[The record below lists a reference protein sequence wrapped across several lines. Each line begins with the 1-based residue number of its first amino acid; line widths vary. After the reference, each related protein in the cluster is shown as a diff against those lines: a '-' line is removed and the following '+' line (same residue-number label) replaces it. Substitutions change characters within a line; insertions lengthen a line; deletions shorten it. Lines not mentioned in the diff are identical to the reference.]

1 MTTTENYNSYK
12 PVEAE
17 KSNSVISIINNYNKL
32 YNKNMDL
39 NTEIKNLRIII
50 NTYETVL
57 DEKTNK

>member
-1 MTTTENYNSYK
+1 MASTENCNTYN

-17 KSNSVISIINNYNKL
+17 TSNSVTSIITNYNKL
-32 YNKNMDL
+32 YDKNTDL

-57 DEKTNK
+57 DERKKK